1 MDDVQIKT
9 LKEIKKAKNSK
20 DLSVYLNAKP
30 SIERKKAIRQEQEQ
44 IKRISDKE
52 DPQKYYEYKNK

>member
-1 MDDVQIKT
+1 
-9 LKEIKKAKNSK
+9 
-20 DLSVYLNAKP
+20 LNAKP

-44 IKRISDKE
+44 IKRIADKE